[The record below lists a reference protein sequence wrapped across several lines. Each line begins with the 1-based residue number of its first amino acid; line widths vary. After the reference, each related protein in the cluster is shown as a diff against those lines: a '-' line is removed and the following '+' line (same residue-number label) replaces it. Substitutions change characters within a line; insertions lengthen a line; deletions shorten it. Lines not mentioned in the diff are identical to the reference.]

1 MFVLCDNGIIT
12 LLQKTNKK
20 YEIANTYR
28 DPEETFK
35 FTNIQ
40 SKNNILFA
48 GVKNSH
54 YIFVFDIE
62 TSELLD
68 VLQGPNTGQDH
79 IKLKENTLISLSDKG
94 DAYIWKNIKEQKIHN
109 VMKNFIEIKES
120 VNYVEKESEFDLPN
134 QQKNSL
140 LENGDVVDLFPVF
153 ETPDSLIEDIVPKI
167 SYDETESI
175 DIEDPYKSTI
185 KDSILK
191 ETEHHQLTISFEN
204 I

>member
-1 MFVLCDNGIIT
+1 
-12 LLQKTNKK
+12 
-20 YEIANTYR
+20 
-28 DPEETFK
+28 
-35 FTNIQ
+35 
-40 SKNNILFA
+40 
-48 GVKNSH
+48 
-54 YIFVFDIE
+54 
-62 TSELLD
+62 
-68 VLQGPNTGQDH
+68 
-79 IKLKENTLISLSDKG
+79 
-94 DAYIWKNIKEQKIHN
+94 
-109 VMKNFIEIKES
+109 MKNFIEIKES

-140 LENGDVVDLFPVF
+140 LENGDVVDLFPVL
-153 ETPDSLIEDIVPKI
+153 ENPDSLIEDIVPKI